1 MEDLNIIAK
10 VEAFPSLPGATT
22 KLLSLL
28 DDSNAAVAEIE
39 EILRMDPGLTANVLK
54 LSNSAY
60 FGFPTEIGS
69 VHKAIV
75 LLGAK
80 RLLQLVMASC
90 VNSVMNN
97 SVPGYELSPG
107 EMWRH
112 SIAVSVAAE
121 GLIKELNTTKA
132 DEIFTAALLHDVGK
146 LVLGEFVKDDIKKI
160 EKIVSKN
167 VSFEVAEQIALG
179 TDHAEIGA
187 QVLENWG
194 LPGQIVNAVRWHHNP
209 DAADEPST
217 LIDIVHVA
225 NVLCLMIGI
234 GVGREGLQYKPSPE
248 VTKRLGIKSVHLEKV
263 ASHTLDWVS
272 DLTDIYE
279 TNQESKD

>member
-1 MEDLNIIAK
+1 MENLNIIAK

-22 KLLSLL
+22 KLVSLI
-28 DDSNAAVAEIE
+28 DDPNAAVAEIE

-60 FGFPTEIGS
+60 FGFPSKIGS
-69 VHKAIV
+69 VHKAII

-80 RLLQLVMASC
+80 RLMQLVMTSC
-90 VNSVMNN
+90 VNSVMNK
-97 SVPGYELSPG
+97 SIPGYDLPPG

-121 GLIKELNTTKA
+121 CLIEELNAPEA

-146 LVLGEFVKDDIKKI
+146 LVLGEFVKDDIVKI
-160 EKIVSKN
+160 EKIVSKD
-167 VSFEVAEQIALG
+167 VSFEVAEQAVLG
-179 TDHAEIGA
+179 IDHAEIGA
-187 QVLENWG
+187 KILESWG
-194 LPGQIVNAVRWHHNP
+194 LPEEIVSAVRWHHDP
-209 DAADEPST
+209 DAADTTST

-234 GVGREGLQYKPSPE
+234 GVGREGLQYRPSPV
-248 VTKRLGIKSVHLEKV
+248 VTKRLGIKSAHIEKV
-263 ASHTLDWVS
+263 ASHTLDWIS
-272 DLTDIYE
+272 DLTDVYE
-279 TNQESKD
+279 ANQEV

>member
-1 MEDLNIIAK
+1 MENLNIIAK

-22 KLLSLL
+22 KLVSLI
-28 DDSNAAVAEIE
+28 DDPNAAVAEIE

-60 FGFPTEIGS
+60 FGFPSKIGS
-69 VHKAIV
+69 VHKAII

-80 RLLQLVMASC
+80 RLMQLVMTSC
-90 VNSVMNN
+90 VNSVMNK
-97 SVPGYELSPG
+97 SIPGYDLPPG

-121 GLIKELNTTKA
+121 GLIEELNAPEA

-146 LVLGEFVKDDIKKI
+146 LVLGEFVKDDIAKI
-160 EKIVSKN
+160 EKIVSKD
-167 VSFEVAEQIALG
+167 VSFEVAEQAVLG
-179 TDHAEIGA
+179 IDHAEIGA
-187 QVLENWG
+187 KILESWG
-194 LPGQIVNAVRWHHNP
+194 LPEEIVSAVRWHHDP
-209 DAADEPST
+209 DAADTTST

-225 NVLCLMIGI
+225 NILCLMIGI
-234 GVGREGLQYKPSPE
+234 GVGREGLQYRLSPV
-248 VTKRLGIKSVHLEKV
+248 VTKRLGIKSAHIEKV

-272 DLTDIYE
+272 ELTDVYE
-279 TNQESKD
+279 ANQEV

>member
-1 MEDLNIIAK
+1 MDSNIIAK

-22 KLLSLL
+22 KLISLL
-28 DDSNAAVAEIE
+28 DDSNAAVVEIE

-60 FGFPTEIGS
+60 FGFPSKIGS

-75 LLGAK
+75 LLGVK
-80 RLLQLVMASC
+80 RLMQIVMTSC
-90 VNSVMNN
+90 VNSLM
-97 SVPGYELSPG
+97 SKFVPGYDLPPG

-121 GLIKELNTTKA
+121 GLIAELNTSEA

-146 LVLGEFVKDDIKKI
+146 LVMGELMKDDINKI
-160 EKIVSKN
+160 DKIVSQD
-167 VSFEVAEQIALG
+167 VSFEEAEHIVFG
-179 TDHAEIGA
+179 IDHAQIGA
-187 QVLENWG
+187 KILENWG
-194 LPGQIVNAVRWHHNP
+194 LPAEIVSAVRWHHDP
-209 DAADEPST
+209 DAADESST

-234 GVGREGLQYKPSPE
+234 GVGREGLQYRPSPV
-248 VTKRLGIKSVHLEKV
+248 VTQRLGIKPANLEKV
-263 ASHTLDWVS
+263 ASYTLDWVS
-272 DLTDIYE
+272 DLTDVYE
-279 TNQESKD
+279 INQEVDA

>member
-10 VEAFPSLPGATT
+10 VESFPSLSGATT

-28 DDSNAAVAEIE
+28 DDPNAAVAEIE
-39 EILRMDPGLTANVLK
+39 DILRMDPGLTANVLK

-60 FGFPTEIGS
+60 FGFSSKIGS

-80 RLLQLVMASC
+80 RLMQLVMTSC
-90 VNSVMNN
+90 VNSVMNKP
-97 SVPGYELSPG
+97 VPGYDLQPG

-121 GLIKELNTTKA
+121 GLIEELNAPEA

-160 EKIVSKN
+160 EKIASKN
-167 VSFEVAEQIALG
+167 VSFEAAEQIVLG

-187 QVLENWG
+187 KILENWG
-194 LPGQIVNAVRWHHNP
+194 LPAEIVNAVRWHHDP
-209 DAADEPST
+209 DAADEAST

-234 GVGREGLQYKPSPE
+234 GVGREGLKYRPSPE
-248 VTKRLGIKSVHLEKV
+248 VTKRLGIKSDHLEKV

-272 DLTDIYE
+272 DLTDVYE
-279 TNQESKD
+279 TNQEV

>member
-10 VEAFPSLPGATT
+10 VESFPSLSGATA

-28 DDSNAAVAEIE
+28 DDPNAPVAEIE

-60 FGFPTEIGS
+60 FGFPSEIGS

-80 RLLQLVMASC
+80 RLMQLVMTSC
-90 VNSVMNN
+90 VNSVMNKP
-97 SVPGYELSPG
+97 VPGYGLSTGEL
-107 EMWRH
+107 WRH

-121 GLIKELNTTKA
+121 GLIKELNVPEA

-146 LVLGEFVKDDIKKI
+146 LVLGEFVKDDIEKI
-160 EKIVSKN
+160 EKIVSKD
-167 VSFEVAEQIALG
+167 VSFEAAEQIALG

-187 QVLENWG
+187 KILESWG
-194 LPGQIVNAVRWHHNP
+194 LPKEVVSAVRWHHDP
-209 DAADEPST
+209 DAADETST
-217 LIDIVHVA
+217 LIDIVHMA

-234 GVGREGLQYKPSPE
+234 GVGREGLQYRPSPV
-248 VTKRLGIKSVHLEKV
+248 VTKRLGIKSAHLEKV
-263 ASHTLDWVS
+263 ASHTLDWAS
-272 DLTDIYE
+272 DLTDVYE
-279 TNQESKD
+279 TNQEVQV

>member
-1 MEDLNIIAK
+1 MDSNIIAK

-22 KLLSLL
+22 KLISLL
-28 DDSNAAVAEIE
+28 DDSNAAVVEIE

-60 FGFPTEIGS
+60 FGFPSKIGS
-69 VHKAIV
+69 IHKAIV

-80 RLLQLVMASC
+80 RLMQVVMTSC
-90 VNSVMNN
+90 VNSLMNE
-97 SVPGYELSPG
+97 SVPGYDLPPG

-121 GLIKELNTTKA
+121 GLISELNTPEA

-146 LVLGEFVKDDIKKI
+146 FVMGEFMKDDIKKI
-160 EKIVSKN
+160 DKIVSKD
-167 VSFEVAEQIALG
+167 VSFEEAEHIAFG
-179 TDHAEIGA
+179 IDHAQIGA
-187 QVLENWG
+187 MILKNWG
-194 LPGQIVNAVRWHHNP
+194 LPAEIVSAVRWHHDP
-209 DAADEPST
+209 DAADETST

-234 GVGREGLQYKPSPE
+234 GVGREGLQYRPSPV
-248 VTKRLGIKSVHLEKV
+248 VTKRLGIKPVNLEKV
-263 ASHTLDWVS
+263 ASYTLGWVS
-272 DLTDIYE
+272 DLTDVYE
-279 TNQESKD
+279 INQEVNA

>member
-60 FGFPTEIGS
+60 FGFPSEIGS

-80 RLLQLVMASC
+80 RLIQLVMASC

-97 SVPGYELSPG
+97 SVPGYDLSPG
-107 EMWRH
+107 EIWRH

-121 GLIKELNTTKA
+121 GLIKELNTTRA

-160 EKIVSKN
+160 ENIVSKN

-209 DAADEPST
+209 DAADESST
-217 LIDIVHVA
+217 LIDVVHVA

-234 GVGREGLQYKPSPE
+234 GVGREGLQYRPSPE

-272 DLTDIYE
+272 DLTDIYQ
-279 TNQESKD
+279 TNQENKD

>member
-1 MEDLNIIAK
+1 MDSNIIAK

-22 KLLSLL
+22 KLISLL
-28 DDSNAAVAEIE
+28 NDSNAAVVEIE

-60 FGFPTEIGS
+60 FGFPSKIGS

-80 RLLQLVMASC
+80 RLMQVVMTSC
-90 VNSVMNN
+90 VNSLMSE
-97 SVPGYELSPG
+97 SVPGYDLPPG

-121 GLIKELNTTKA
+121 GLISELNTPEA

-146 LVLGEFVKDDIKKI
+146 FVMGEFMKDDIKKI
-160 EKIVSKN
+160 DKIVSKD
-167 VSFEVAEQIALG
+167 VSFEEAEHIAFG
-179 TDHAEIGA
+179 IDHAQIGA
-187 QVLENWG
+187 MILENWG
-194 LPGQIVNAVRWHHNP
+194 LPAEIVSAVRWHHDP
-209 DAADEPST
+209 DAADETST

-234 GVGREGLQYKPSPE
+234 GVGREGLQYRPSPV
-248 VTKRLGIKSVHLEKV
+248 VTKRLGIKPVNLEKV
-263 ASHTLDWVS
+263 ASYTLGWVS
-272 DLTDIYE
+272 DLTDVYE
-279 TNQESKD
+279 INQEVNA

>member
-10 VEAFPSLPGATT
+10 VEAFPSLPGVTA
-22 KLLSLL
+22 KLLLL
-28 DDSNAAVAEIE
+28 IDDPNAAVAEIE

-60 FGFPTEIGS
+60 FGFLSEIGS

-80 RLLQLVMASC
+80 RLMQLVMTSC
-90 VNSVMNN
+90 VNSVLKKP
-97 SVPGYELSPG
+97 VPGYDLSPG

-121 GLIKELNTTKA
+121 GLIEELNAPKA

-160 EKIVSKN
+160 EKIASKD
-167 VSFEVAEQIALG
+167 VSFEAAEQIALG

-187 QVLENWG
+187 KILENWG
-194 LPGQIVNAVRWHHNP
+194 LPKEVVSAVRWHHDP
-209 DAADEPST
+209 DSADETST

-234 GVGREGLQYKPSPE
+234 GVGREGLHYKPSPE
-248 VTKRLGIKSVHLEKV
+248 VTKRLGVKSAHLEKV

-272 DLTDIYE
+272 DLMDVFE
-279 TNQESKD
+279 TNQEIQV

>member
-1 MEDLNIIAK
+1 MDDLNIIAK
-10 VEAFPSLPGATT
+10 VEAFPSLPDATT

-28 DDSNAAVAEIE
+28 DDSNAAVVEIE

-60 FGFPTEIGS
+60 FGFSSAIGS
-69 VHKAIV
+69 IHKAIV

-80 RLLQLVMASC
+80 RLMQLVMTSC
-90 VNSVMNN
+90 VNSLM
-97 SVPGYELSPG
+97 SKAVPGYDLSPG

-121 GLIKELNTTKA
+121 GLIEELDAPEA

-146 LVLGEFVKDDIKKI
+146 LVLGEFMQDDIKKI
-160 EKIVSKN
+160 EKIVSKD
-167 VSFEVAEQIALG
+167 VSFETAEQIVFG
-179 TDHAEIGA
+179 TDHAQIGA
-187 QVLENWG
+187 KILEKWG
-194 LPGQIVNAVRWHHNP
+194 LPAEIVNAVRWHHDP
-209 DAADEPST
+209 DAADAAST

-234 GVGREGLQYKPSPE
+234 GVGREGLQYRLSP
-248 VTKRLGIKSVHLEKV
+248 VVIKRLGIKSVHLEKV
-263 ASHTLDWVS
+263 ASYTLDWVS
-272 DLTDIYE
+272 DLTDAYE
-279 TNQESKD
+279 ISQEATA

>member
-22 KLLSLL
+22 KLVSLI
-28 DDSNAAVAEIE
+28 DDPNAAVAEIE

-60 FGFPTEIGS
+60 FGFPSKIGS
-69 VHKAIV
+69 VHKAII

-80 RLLQLVMASC
+80 RLMQLVMTSC
-90 VNSVMNN
+90 VNSVMNK
-97 SVPGYELSPG
+97 SIPGYDLPPG

-121 GLIKELNTTKA
+121 GLIEELNAPEA

-167 VSFEVAEQIALG
+167 VSFEVAEETVLG
-179 TDHAEIGA
+179 IDHAEIGA
-187 QVLENWG
+187 KILESWG
-194 LPGQIVNAVRWHHNP
+194 LPEKIVSAVRWHHDP
-209 DAADEPST
+209 EAADETST

-234 GVGREGLQYKPSPE
+234 GAGREGLQYRPSPV
-248 VTKRLGIKSVHLEKV
+248 VTKRLGIKPAHIEKV

-272 DLTDIYE
+272 DLTDVYE
-279 TNQESKD
+279 TNQEI

>member
-1 MEDLNIIAK
+1 MDSNIIAK

-22 KLLSLL
+22 KLISLL
-28 DDSNAAVAEIE
+28 DDSNAAVVEIE

-60 FGFPTEIGS
+60 FGFPSKIGS

-75 LLGAK
+75 LLGVK
-80 RLLQLVMASC
+80 RLMQIVMTSC
-90 VNSVMNN
+90 VNSLM
-97 SVPGYELSPG
+97 SKPVPGYDLPPG

-121 GLIKELNTTKA
+121 GLIAELNTPDA

-146 LVLGEFVKDDIKKI
+146 LVMGEFMKNDMNKI
-160 EKIVSKN
+160 DKIVSQH
-167 VSFEVAEQIALG
+167 VSFEEAEHIVFG
-179 TDHAEIGA
+179 IDHAQIGA
-187 QVLENWG
+187 KILENWG
-194 LPGQIVNAVRWHHNP
+194 LPVEIVSAVRWHHDP
-209 DAADEPST
+209 DAADKSST

-234 GVGREGLQYKPSPE
+234 GVGREGLQYRPSPV
-248 VTKRLGIKSVHLEKV
+248 VTQRLGINPVNLEKV
-263 ASHTLDWVS
+263 ASYTLDWVS
-272 DLTDIYE
+272 DLTDVYE
-279 TNQESKD
+279 INQEVDA